1 MRATRR
7 HFSLLLRAMLLLL
20 LKVGKKNE
28 VLFFFSPP
36 PSFSPPFFLGLMVRC
51 VLDIFERDYKKGKK
65 EIKEKK
71 QTLSPACSNSFE
83 RERLFF
89 FG

>member
-1 MRATRR
+1 
-7 HFSLLLRAMLLLL
+7 MLLLL

-36 PSFSPPFFLGLMVRC
+36 PSFSPLFLGGGWFGG

-65 EIKEKK
+65 EIKEE
-71 QTLSPACSNSFE
+71 TNSLASLLEQF
-83 RERLFF
+83 
-89 FG
+89 

>member
-1 MRATRR
+1 
-7 HFSLLLRAMLLLL
+7 MLLLL

-28 VLFFFSPP
+28 VLFFFSP
-36 PSFSPPFFLGLMVRC
+36 PPFFLGLMVRC

-71 QTLSPACSNSFE
+71 QTLSPASSNSFE

-89 FG
+89 LDDDDIY